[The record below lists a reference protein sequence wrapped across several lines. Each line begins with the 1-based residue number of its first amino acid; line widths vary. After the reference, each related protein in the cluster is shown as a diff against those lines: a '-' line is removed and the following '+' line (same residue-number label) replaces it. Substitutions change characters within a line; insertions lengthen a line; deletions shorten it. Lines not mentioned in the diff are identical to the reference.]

1 MNTAIRLSVLAT
13 ALSCTFTTP
22 VFAQDTSASA
32 EDELAAMRLQLETL
46 VTRIDQLESE
56 LTETRAE
63 NAEHNAVIAANA
75 GADAPSAE
83 PAPAKVVEL
92 KKSDGWS
99 FKPRGRLM
107 FDAGTVSAPETTGSD
122 DGFGNEVRRARLGAS
137 GDIPGGFGY
146 KFELDF
152 AGNEVEAAD
161 AYLSYGDG
169 PLEVIVG
176 HHNNF
181 QSLEELTSSL
191 HTSFIERAAFTD
203 AFGFERRIG
212 VSASYE
218 AGIVLAQL
226 GAFTDN
232 FDDTGTDNRGVD
244 ARLVLMPNMG
254 EAQLHFGGSL
264 HYNKLGE
271 DDASVRYR
279 QRPLVHFTST
289 RFVDTG
295 TLGAE
300 TEFGAG
306 FETAIIAGQF
316 HAVAEGFWQKVDLPL
331 AADSPTF
338 FGGYAEVGYFLS
350 KGDSRG
356 YKGGKFDRTKPVNP
370 VGEGGI
376 GSVQLNLRYDHLD
389 LSDSGIIGGIQ
400 NGYQASLVWKPTDY
414 TLFSLNYG
422 RMDYEDAVLPTAE
435 GETDYGVDSFGVRA
449 QVDF

>member
-1 MNTAIRLSVLAT
+1 MNSAFRLSVFAI
-13 ALSCTFTTP
+13 ALSCTVATP
-22 VFAQDTSASA
+22 VLAQDTITAA
-32 EDELAAMRLQLETL
+32 EDELAAMRSQIQTL
-46 VTRIDQLESE
+46 AKRIDQLERE
-56 LTETRAE
+56 LAETRTEEAE
-63 NAEHNAVIAANA
+63 QAVPIAANSQIDPPTA
-75 GADAPSAE
+75 NPAAAD
-83 PAPAKVVEL
+83 EL
-92 KKSDGWS
+92 ANSNGWS

-107 FDAGTVSAPETTGSD
+107 FDAGTLNAPKTTGAD

-212 VSASYE
+212 ISASYE
-218 AGIVLAQL
+218 AGIVLAQV
-226 GAFTDN
+226 GAFTDD
-232 FDDTGTDNRGVD
+232 FADTGTDNRGVD
-244 ARLVLMPNMG
+244 GRLVISPNT
-254 EAQLHFGGSL
+254 ENTQLHFGGSL
-264 HYNKLGE
+264 HYNDLGE
-271 DDASVRYR
+271 EDEETIRYR

-289 RFVDTG
+289 RFLDTN
-295 TLGAE
+295 TLAANS
-300 TEFGAG
+300 EFGIGLEA
-306 FETAIIAGQF
+306 AMISGQL
-316 HAVAEGFWQKVDLPL
+316 HAVAEGYWQNIDLPL
-331 AADSPTF
+331 ADDSPTF
-338 FGGYAEVGYFLS
+338 FGGYAEVGYFLT

-356 YKGGKFDRTKPVNP
+356 YKGGKFDRTKPINP
-370 VGEGGI
+370 VGKGGI

-389 LSDSGIIGGIQ
+389 LSDAGIIGGIQ

-435 GETDYGVDSFGVRA
+435 GETDYNVDALGIRA